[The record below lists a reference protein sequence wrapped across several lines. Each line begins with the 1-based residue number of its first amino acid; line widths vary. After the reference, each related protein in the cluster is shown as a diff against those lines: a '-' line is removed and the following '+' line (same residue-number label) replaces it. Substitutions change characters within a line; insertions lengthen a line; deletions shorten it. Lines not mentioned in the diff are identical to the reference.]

1 MLFDRNLVGFRN
13 DGLPI
18 GDSKTSERKGR
29 NDVFHT
35 ATLIKTAG
43 TE

>member
-13 DGLPI
+13 GGLPI

-29 NDVFHT
+29 NDLFHT
-35 ATLIKTAG
+35 ATLLKSTGI
-43 TE
+43 E